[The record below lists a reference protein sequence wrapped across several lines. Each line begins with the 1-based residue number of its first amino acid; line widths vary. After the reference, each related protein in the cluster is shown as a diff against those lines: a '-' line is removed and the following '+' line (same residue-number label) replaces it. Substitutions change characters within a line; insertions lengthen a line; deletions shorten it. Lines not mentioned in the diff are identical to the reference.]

1 MLYLYHLK
9 RLSAVCYNETDACV
23 VIAPD
28 TSSARTIAGL
38 HAGIEGWQTWHISDS
53 TSCECI
59 GQALEE
65 NDRPA
70 LVCRSYRAG

>member
-9 RLSAVCYNETDACV
+9 RRGSDESCV

-38 HAGIEGWQTWHISDS
+38 HAGGEGWQTWHISDS

-65 NDRPA
+65 TDRPA